1 MNPEFINVSF
11 NGHNAP
17 FVARRLDL
25 TGSRTFYLIDGE
37 CETIEYLREN
47 FTFLDA
53 P

>member
-11 NGHNAP
+11 NGDTVP

-25 TGSRTFYLIDGE
+25 TASRTFYLIDGE

-47 FTFLDA
+47 FNFLDA